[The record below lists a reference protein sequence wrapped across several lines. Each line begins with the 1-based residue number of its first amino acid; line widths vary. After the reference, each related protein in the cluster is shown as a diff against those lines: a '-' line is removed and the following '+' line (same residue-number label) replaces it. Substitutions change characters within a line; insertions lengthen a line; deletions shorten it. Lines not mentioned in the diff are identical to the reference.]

1 MPVMAVSAREAKA
14 RPHPATLRPAAC
26 SFYNMPGKFATIM
39 GPALMGIVGLAV
51 RRLIMPPHPSQE
63 QIRAVGQLATRWS
76 LASVVVLFVVGL
88 VLFSR
93 VDEARGRMEAARL
106 AD

>member
-1 MPVMAVSAREAKA
+1 MAVSAREAKA

-51 RRLIMPPHPSQE
+51 RRLIMPPHPSPE
-63 QIRAVGQLATRWS
+63 QIQAVGQLATRWS
-76 LASVVVLFVVGL
+76 LASVVVVVFVVGQ

>member
-1 MPVMAVSAREAKA
+1 
-14 RPHPATLRPAAC
+14 
-26 SFYNMPGKFATIM
+26 MPGKFATIM
-39 GPALMGIVGLAV
+39 GPALMGIVGLAG
-51 RRLIMPPHPSQE
+51 RRLIMPPHPSPE
-63 QIRAVGQLATRWS
+63 QIQAAGQLATRWS
-76 LASVVVLFVVGL
+76 LASVVVVLFVVGL

>member
-1 MPVMAVSAREAKA
+1 
-14 RPHPATLRPAAC
+14 
-26 SFYNMPGKFATIM
+26 
-39 GPALMGIVGLAV
+39 
-51 RRLIMPPHPSQE
+51 
-63 QIRAVGQLATRWS
+63 
-76 LASVVVLFVVGL
+76 VVLLFVVGL